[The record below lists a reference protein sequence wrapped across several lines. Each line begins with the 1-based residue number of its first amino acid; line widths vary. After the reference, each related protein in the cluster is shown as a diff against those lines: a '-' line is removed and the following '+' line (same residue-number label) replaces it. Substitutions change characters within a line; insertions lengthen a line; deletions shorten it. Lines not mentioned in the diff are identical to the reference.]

1 MSKRLIGILIAV
13 LFIMSFSGCSQY
25 AADKPAGTDEASTS
39 DKTPGNQDL
48 QTPGT
53 AAELPTAKPGGTAAL
68 KTDSGRYSGQADSN
82 FIEIKISGVPD
93 EKSAK
98 VFMLSDELKE
108 SFNGLKLKSGDNIRF
123 DYYVNEN
130 GQNVITRIEK
140 I

>member
-1 MSKRLIGILIAV
+1 MNKRLIGVLLAV
-13 LFIMSFSGCSQY
+13 LLIMSFSGCSQY
-25 AADKPAGTDEASTS
+25 AADKRAGTDEALTS
-39 DKTPGNQDL
+39 DKTPGNPDL

-53 AAELPTAKPGGTAAL
+53 AVELPTAKPRGTAEL

-130 GQNVITRIEK
+130 GQNVITLIEK